1 MITFVRTAA
10 IHEGKLMDA
19 MEWAAEVAAYIRDN
33 IEGANIQAARRIG
46 AEMYQVCW
54 IATYDSL
61 ATFEDVTGRMEAD
74 DGYRER
80 LSEARGMGLFVS
92 HTLFDEIYQSI
103 G

>member
-10 IHEGKLMDA
+10 VHEGKLMDA
-19 MEWAAEVAAYIRDN
+19 MEWAADLAAYIRDN
-33 IEGANIQAARRIG
+33 IEGANLQAARRVG
-46 AEMYQVCW
+46 GEMYQVCW

-61 ATFEDVTGRMEAD
+61 AAFEQVMGRTEAD

-92 HTLFDEIYQSI
+92 QTLFDEIYQSI

>member
-19 MEWAAEVAAYIRDN
+19 MEWAADLAEYIRDN
-33 IEGANIQAARRIG
+33 IEGANLQAARHIG
-46 AEMYQVCW
+46 GEMYQVCW

-61 ATFEDVTGRMEAD
+61 AAFEEVMGRMEAD

-80 LSEARGMGLFVS
+80 LSDARGMTLFVS
-92 HTLFDEIYQSI
+92 HTVFDEIYQSI